1 MTKLEIYS
9 MDDEFIKSIEVT
21 KENSYNKR
29 LRMDKTV
36 LDFLLDSEI
45 KMPYGCMGG
54 SCGACIV
61 EILSGHEFV
70 DREGSHK
77 IVLKSIGENDAL
89 TCIATIKEFN
99 PENIVKLKL
108 KFKADFTIR

>member
-9 MDDEFIKSIEVT
+9 MEDELIRTIEVT

-29 LRMDKTV
+29 LRLDKTI
-36 LDFLLDSEI
+36 LDFLLDNDI
-45 KMPYGCMGG
+45 KITYGCMGG

-61 EILSGHEFV
+61 DILSGGEFI

-77 IVLKSIGENDAL
+77 IVLKSLKENEAL
-89 TCIATIKEFN
+89 TCITTVKEFG
-99 PENIVKLKL
+99 ENNITKLKL
-108 KFKADFTIR
+108 RFKADFVIR